1 MILLNSKE
9 IDTKQDFQNPIILY
23 NYSNTNNTMV
33 LVLLFLLLVSSSTL
47 SLSHVH
53 LLKKPGE
60 LCKYLCDQEYP
71 LLPDTQLFLSPNI
84 NHILFSNCFCLV
96 SNISN
101 ITLRSTSITPAIITC
116 RHYNNNYESVGF
128 GFYNVSG
135 LMIENVHTTQC
146 GGPIPSTSTLYPND
160 TAFYFMMVSQLLCLS
175 VILVTSCSLG
185 LPLTTIMVLLFF

>member
-1 MILLNSKE
+1 MILLTSKE
-9 IDTKQDFQNPIILY
+9 IGIKQDFQNPIILY

-60 LCKYLCDQEYP
+60 LCKYLCDQEHP
-71 LLPDTQLFLSPNI
+71 LLPDTQLFLSPNV
-84 NHILFSNCFCLV
+84 NHILSSNCFCLV

-135 LMIENVHTTQC
+135 LMIENVHITQC
-146 GGPIPSTSTLYPND
+146 GGPTPSTGTLYPKD
-160 TAFYFMMVSQLLCLS
+160 TAFYFHEGQSVTLLVSY
-175 VILVTSCSLG
+175 SCYIMLFG
-185 LPLTTIMVLLFF
+185 LALTNIMVFLFF